1 MGSLL
6 NDKLV
11 GVDEIPVVPSAQP
24 ELVRADFAPGKD
36 FLCQRP
42 FCARL
47 SEGRTLA
54 AESEARNIKFAVQQQ
69 VRFDEGIAAALEIA
83 DLRWIG
89 LVTPISFDV

>member
-36 FLCQRP
+36 FCVN
-42 FCARL
+42 
-47 SEGRTLA
+47 GR
-54 AESEARNIKFAVQQQ
+54 FALDFLRVERSLPR
-69 VRFDEGIAAALEIA
+69 VRRGTSSLQFNNKCDSMKVSR
-83 DLRWIG
+83 LRWR
-89 LVTPISFDV
+89 LQISDG